1 MLSISGSLFAQ
12 STVKHILTQGDT
24 FLIAAFASL
33 WDQGIY
39 AFASGYGGLLA
50 RIVFQPIEE
59 SSRNLFAKVLSQDQ
73 GDKPEPGNLR
83 SAHKI
88 LTRII
93 RVYLL
98 LGIVATALGPTYA
111 PFLLRIVA
119 GSRWSSSRAGQV
131 LATYC
136 YYIPLLALNGVTE
149 AFVSAVATT
158 AQLNLQSLWMFA
170 FSTGFAGAAYLFVEV
185 LDWGAEGLVW
195 ANAINMLFRILWSG
209 SFITRYFRR
218 HHTTTTVDWSV
229 VIVDVLPRPATFTLG
244 VLVAAV
250 CRQIQAPSG
259 MTSAKDLATP
269 AFMVLSTLVML

>member
-24 FLIAAFASL
+24 FLIAAFANL

-39 AFASGYGGLLA
+39 AFASGYGSLLA
-50 RIVFQPIEE
+50 RMVFQPIEE

-73 GDKPEPGNLR
+73 GGKPDLRNLR
-83 SAHKI
+83 SANKI
-88 LTRII
+88 LTRIV
-93 RVYLL
+93 RAYLL
-98 LGIVATALGPTYA
+98 LGIVAGALGPTYA

-131 LATYC
+131 LVTYC

-158 AQLNLQSLWMFA
+158 TELNSQSLWMFA
-170 FSTGFAGAAYLFVEV
+170 FSTGFAGAAYLFVKV

-195 ANAINMLFRILWSG
+195 ANAINMLFRIIWSG
-209 SFITRYFRR
+209 SFITRYFHR
-218 HHTTTTVDWSV
+218 HTTNTVSSIV
-229 VIVDVLPRPATFTLG
+229 VVDVLPRPATFTLG

-250 CRQIQAPSG
+250 CRQIQAPSS
-259 MTSAKDLATP
+259 MTSIKDLATP
-269 AFMVLSTLVML
+269 AFITLSTLMML